1 MTDTVII
8 SVPDMTCGHCEKTIR
23 DALSAIDSNAQIEID
38 LAAQVVKTT
47 VPAGDAMAAIVD
59 AGYSPIIAPDQ

>member
-23 DALSAIDSNAQIEID
+23 DALSAVDSNAQIEID

-59 AGYSPIIAPDQ
+59 AGYSPIIAPNQ

>member
-59 AGYSPIIAPDQ
+59 AGYSPIIAPSQ

>member
-23 DALSAIDSNAQIEID
+23 EALSAIDSNAQIEID

-59 AGYSPIIAPDQ
+59 AGYSPQIAPSK